1 MTAMRAALAG
11 KRVAVVGTGA
21 SAAQIVPA
29 IVDKVWIVLLEG
41 CVASP
46 ACGYV

>member
-1 MTAMRAALAG
+1 MTAVRAALAG

-29 IVDKVWIVLLEG
+29 IVDKVWQWLWVHIVNL
-41 CVASP
+41 VQR
-46 ACGYV
+46 